1 MSLAERAKATVAALV
16 EIIPPARYD
25 RGAVFQ
31 HINEVGPAN
40 RREPMRDDDYRQ
52 TAAQRLN
59 RAEHARLVVVIEAVG
74 GLVENQQS
82 GAAQECT
89 RQRDTLAFALGEQR
103 AALAHHSIQALRQRP
118 HEVLR
123 CGEAQ

>member
-1 MSLAERAKATVAALV
+1 MIARRFARRLKKNQLCNLKIMKISALLKLGLSHQPMSLAERAKATVAALV
-16 EIIPPARYD
+16 EFIPPARFD
-25 RGAVFQ
+25 HGAVFQ

-89 RQRDTLAFALGEQR
+89 RQG
-103 AALAHHSIQALRQRP
+103 
-118 HEVLR
+118 
-123 CGEAQ
+123 